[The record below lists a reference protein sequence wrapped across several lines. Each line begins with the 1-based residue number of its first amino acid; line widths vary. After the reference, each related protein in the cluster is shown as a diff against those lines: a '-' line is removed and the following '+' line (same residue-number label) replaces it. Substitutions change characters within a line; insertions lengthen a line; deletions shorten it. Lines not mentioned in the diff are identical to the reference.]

1 MWSVGLKNIGS
12 ARSTVAD
19 LCGDRGS
26 RGSPNFFFFE
36 FFLYIFIYFLNY
48 IYILFILSLYY
59 EIIIK
64 DKIKKFNGDIDL

>member
-1 MWSVGLKNIGS
+1 M
-12 ARSTVAD
+12 AD
-19 LCGDRGS
+19 LCGDRGE
-26 RGSPNFFFFE
+26 PWLPQFV
-36 FFLYIFIYFLNY
+36 LYIFIYFLIY

>member
-1 MWSVGLKNIGS
+1 MAPPIL
-12 ARSTVAD
+12 
-19 LCGDRGS
+19 
-26 RGSPNFFFFE
+26 FFI
-36 FFLYIFIYFLNY
+36 YIFIYFLNY